1 MNVFLLKS
9 ITFQK
14 ISNNKHKVRFHFL
27 DLSNV
32 GVTLIFSELL
42 NLFKFYNLNQIVLRL
57 DYIIQIISIFFL
69 TILWIFVNCMF
80 QIWIVETA
88 LETRELPRLLLIGD
102 DGFLLIVYVILHVS
116 YMDRRDRARNEKT
129 TMTTFDRR

>member
-1 MNVFLLKS
+1 
-9 ITFQK
+9 
-14 ISNNKHKVRFHFL
+14 
-27 DLSNV
+27 
-32 GVTLIFSELL
+32 
-42 NLFKFYNLNQIVLRL
+42 
-57 DYIIQIISIFFL
+57 
-69 TILWIFVNCMF
+69 MF